1 MRKQIE
7 WNTSH
12 PIQHREREYLN
23 VCQATNARI
32 SIFSQVYSFTHIE
45 RCPACNISHYNINL
59 MDGNEWFFVCPGCK
73 SETTFFLSDEMIRAR
88 DATKAALRLVV
99 HNINE
104 ARKNWNYHR
113 IGP

>member
-23 VCQATNARI
+23 VCQATTARI